1 MHLDIATA
9 LNIISTL
16 AIVGALI
23 FAALQVR
30 EVNTARRE
38 QASVSMIL
46 ATHFFSVDLISQLP
60 ANATVGDIERSST
73 EMHRALFEFGVRLET
88 IAYMVYQRM
97 VRLETVDDLMGGV
110 TLVYWSRAKAWTESE
125 RQRTENPKLF
135 EWCQWLAT
143 QIAKR
148 RAKGV
153 DAPAYLRDTRW
164 RERR

>member
-9 LNIISTL
+9 LNIVSTL

-125 RQRTENPKLF
+125 RQRTENPNFRVVPVARHPDRKTAR
-135 EWCQWLAT
+135 E
-143 QIAKR
+143 R
-148 RAKGV
+148 V

-164 RERR
+164 RE

>member
-1 MHLDIATA
+1 MHIDFATA

-23 FAALQVR
+23 FTALQVR
-30 EVNTARRE
+30 EVNSARRE

-46 ATHFFSVDLISQLP
+46 ATHFFSIDLISQLP
-60 ANATVGDIERSST
+60 VNASTKDVELSSP

-97 VRLETVDDLMGGV
+97 VRLDTVDDLMGGV
-110 TLVYWSRAKAWTESE
+110 TLVYWSRAQAWAEAE
-125 RQRTENPKLF
+125 RERTKNPKLF
-135 EWCQWLAT
+135 EWCQWLVT
-143 QIAKR
+143 QITRR

-153 DAPAYLRDTRW
+153 AAPAYLRNMQW
-164 RERR
+164 RE